1 MVRCFVT
8 RSYEDMLRWSWVA
21 ATTDVPLIAS
31 PLLPAFA
38 MKVVKA
44 PVDGLYR
51 RMSEGWTF
59 CGPVPSRMSLNSRV
73 CDAASQVGPSRKLN
87 PSLILVAVSVGA
99 GSGLPNGPEGHGPA
113 AAASVT
119 VRPAAASAATVRTR
133 PNMTLLAGWGAIFHG
148 SVCPRTAQLP

>member
-1 MVRCFVT
+1 
-8 RSYEDMLRWSWVA
+8 MLRWSWVA

-44 PVDGLYR
+44 PVDGVNW
-51 RMSEGWTF
+51 RMSEGCTF
-59 CGPVPSRMSLNSRV
+59 CGPVPSCMLLNSRV

-99 GSGLPNGPEGHGPA
+99 GNGLPNGPGGHGPA
-113 AAASVT
+113 AAASAT
-119 VRPAAASAATVRTR
+119 VNPAVASTATVRIR
-133 PNMTLLAGWGAIFHG
+133 PNMTLLAGVG
-148 SVCPRTAQLP
+148 SHLSRFSVPQGDPTRINNTE